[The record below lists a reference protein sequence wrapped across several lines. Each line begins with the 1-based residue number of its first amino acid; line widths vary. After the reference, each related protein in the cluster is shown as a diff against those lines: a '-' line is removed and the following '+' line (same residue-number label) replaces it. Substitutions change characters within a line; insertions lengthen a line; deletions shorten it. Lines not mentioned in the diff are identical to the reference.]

1 MAGSSTLPKG
11 FLRVAA
17 LAASLLPFA
26 ACADKLADRIII
38 VYNAADPDS
47 RPLADYYAQK
57 RGVPTNQICGIR
69 APVAET
75 ITRQDYNEKIR
86 DPVWRFLT
94 ENGFLQQEARSII
107 DPVLGKIPWLATV
120 GSKVSYVVLM
130 YGVPLRIDEDS
141 SVAER
146 MPTNTP
152 SQFRRNEASVES
164 ELTLIPR
171 VGVQIWG
178 YQRNPF
184 FESGS
189 GQFGPPLNQQMLLVG
204 RLDGPDPQTVR
215 RMIDDAL
222 KVERSGLHGR
232 AYFDLRGAQDKSYIA
247 QGDAWIRT
255 AYRAFRDAG
264 YECDFDTRS
273 ETFDRDYPMTDV
285 AIYAGWY
292 AGSVDGPFLREDF
305 RSKTGAVAYHLHSF
319 SGISVRTR
327 TAYWVGPLLAKGAAA
342 AMGNVFEP
350 YFSLTPHID
359 VFFQRLLDGSPFLE
373 AGYYSEP
380 VLSWQTTFVGDP
392 LYRPFAL
399 SLNEQIERLEAAHD
413 PDVEWTYLRQVNLL
427 TANGEPVEA
436 ETLCRTKA
444 EALGSKVLHEKLGD
458 ILHGDHREAAA
469 VDAYRKVIQK
479 MEESS
484 YQFIRVATKLAG
496 AYEAN
501 RQPAPALKLY
511 EDLIQAHPTNH
522 NLIEFYKRAR
532 DLAHASG
539 NSPKAKL
546 FQAKIDELLKAQQ
559 GEASKKK

>member
-1 MAGSSTLPKG
+1 MAGSTRLLKG
-11 FLRVAA
+11 LLGV
-17 LAASLLPFA
+17 AASLLPLA
-26 ACADKLADRIII
+26 ACADKLADRVII
-38 VYNAADPDS
+38 VYNAEDPDS

-69 APVAET
+69 TPVAET

-107 DPVLGKIPWLATV
+107 DPVLGRIPWLATV

-130 YGVPLRIDEDS
+130 YGVPLRIDPDS
-141 SVAER
+141 SVTER

-152 SQFRRNEASVES
+152 SEFRRNEASVES
-164 ELTLIPR
+164 ELTLIPK
-171 VGVQIWG
+171 VGVQISG

-184 FESGS
+184 FGS
-189 GQFGPPLNQQMLLVG
+189 GLAQFGPPLNQQMLLVG

-215 RMIDDAL
+215 RMIDDAIQA
-222 KVERSGLHGR
+222 EHNGLHGR
-232 AYFDLRGAQDKSYIA
+232 AYFDLRSIQDKGFV
-247 QGDAWIRT
+247 QGDDWIRA

-264 YECDFDTRS
+264 YECDFDVRP
-273 ETFDRDYPMTDV
+273 ETFDEDYPMTDV

-305 RSKTGAVAYHLHSF
+305 RFKTGALAYHLHSF
-319 SGISVRTR
+319 SGQSVRTR

-342 AMGNVFEP
+342 TMGNVFEP
-350 YFSLTPHID
+350 YLSLTPHID
-359 VFFQRLLDGSPFLE
+359 MFFRRLLDGSPFLE

-380 VLSWQTTFVGDP
+380 ALSWQTTFVGDP
-392 LYRPFAL
+392 LYRPFAVAL
-399 SLNEQIERLEAAHD
+399 DEQIEQLEATHN
-413 PDVEWTYLRQVNLL
+413 PDVQWAYLRQVNLL
-427 TANGEPVEA
+427 VANGEPAEA

-444 EALGSKVLHEKLGD
+444 EALGSNVLYEKLGD
-458 ILHGDHREAAA
+458 ILRGDHREAVA
-469 VDAYRKVIQK
+469 VEAYQKVIQK
-479 MEESS
+479 TEESS

-501 RQPAPALKLY
+501 RQPSPALKLY
-511 EDLIQAHPTNH
+511 EDLIKAHPANH
-522 NLIEFYKRAR
+522 NLVEFYKRAR
-532 DLAHASG
+532 DLAHALG
-539 NSPKAKL
+539 DNAKVKS
-546 FQAKIDELLKAQQ
+546 FQAKIDELLKPQQ